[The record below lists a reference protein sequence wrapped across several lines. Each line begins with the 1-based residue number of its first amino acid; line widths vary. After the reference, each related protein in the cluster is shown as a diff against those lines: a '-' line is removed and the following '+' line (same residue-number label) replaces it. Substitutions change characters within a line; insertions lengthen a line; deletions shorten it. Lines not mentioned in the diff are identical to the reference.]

1 MTSIA
6 DQTIKLIDKQQK
18 AIGELTDIAKAQA
31 ALIDEMVMMI
41 RSQAV
46 VIKDISD
53 DVNDLRDDMIDRRQM
68 WLTRFLL

>member
-6 DQTIKLIDKQQK
+6 DQTLILIDKQQV
-18 AIGELTDIAKAQA
+18 AIGELTEIAKSQS
-31 ALIDEMVMMI
+31 ALIDEMVMTI

-53 DVNDLRDDMIDRRQM
+53 DVNDLRDDMIDRR
-68 WLTRFLL
+68 

>member
-6 DQTIKLIDKQQK
+6 DQTLILIDKQQQ
-18 AIGELTDIAKAQA
+18 AIGELTDIAKAQS
-31 ALIDEMVMMI
+31 ALIDEMVMTI

-53 DVNDLRDDMIDRRQM
+53 DVNDLRDDMIDRR
-68 WLTRFLL
+68 